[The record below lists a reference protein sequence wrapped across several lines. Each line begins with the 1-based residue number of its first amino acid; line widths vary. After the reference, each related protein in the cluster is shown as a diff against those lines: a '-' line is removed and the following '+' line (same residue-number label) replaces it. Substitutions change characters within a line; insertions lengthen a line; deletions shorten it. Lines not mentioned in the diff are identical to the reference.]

1 MAVNT
6 CNEGNAMIKHGI
18 DQDALI
24 NQFSQATAKQGEA
37 LRKAVY
43 DGTLKALQGRELSL
57 ANIKQVLNTVAKA
70 SSTGAANSPL
80 DASAVEGLLGKAF
93 AGMDAALE
101 QAVQANRKALQQMV
115 DQGVSLG
122 ETQVKKAMADI
133 DKMEDALFSAVRK
146 ASAGAGAAAIPEGPW
161 ANVLKTMQGK
171 ATGTGAQASATL
183 EQLMDQAQQ
192 GLRDGRALGL
202 KASQAML
209 DSYSTLVSGVL
220 IGMSDALQQGGSAP
234 APAPARSRK
243 S

>member
-1 MAVNT
+1 
-6 CNEGNAMIKHGI
+6 MIKHGI

-24 NQFSQATAKQGEA
+24 NKFSEATAKQGEA

-70 SSTGAANSPL
+70 ASTGAANSPL
-80 DASAVEGLLGKAF
+80 DPAAVEGLLGKAF

-122 ETQVKKAMADI
+122 ETQVKKALADI
-133 DKMEDALFSAVRK
+133 DKMEDALFGAVRK
-146 ASAGAGAAAIPEGPW
+146 AAAGAGANAIPEGPW

-171 ATGTGAQASATL
+171 ATGTGTQASATL
-183 EQLMDQAQQ
+183 EQLMDQTQQ

-209 DSYSTLVSGVL
+209 DSYTTLVSGVL

-234 APAPARSRK
+234 APTRSRK